1 MKIGD
6 LVILSAKGKRL
17 KSNTD
22 FVDAVGIL
30 MEINEGACYSMGIAW
45 FLKKR
50 VTKRPIS
57 WFKRYEIK
65 KLKSGQKMSLT
76 F

>member
-6 LVILSAKGKRL
+6 LVILSAKGERL
-17 KSNTD
+17 KCNTD
-22 FVDAVGIL
+22 FVGAVGIL
-30 MEINEGACYSMGIAW
+30 LHINENSYYSMGIAW

-50 VTKRPIS
+50 TTKRPIS
-57 WFKRYEIK
+57 WFKRYEVK